1 MPSPM
6 GCVGQELA
14 GCSGAG
20 TVAPTVVA
28 RGYRGTGSKARARGV
43 AGGDVWL
50 RGPYTPKGPA
60 AVAAVTTERPTRALA
75 R

>member
-6 GCVGQELA
+6 GCVGQECT

-20 TVAPTVVA
+20 AVARAVVA

-43 AGGDVWL
+43 GGGDIWL

-60 AVAAVTTERPTRALA
+60 AVAAVITERPTRALA